1 MVGSAWMPWERPDHR
16 RRLVFEGAALERG
29 AHLVDALDQ
38 KVGGAHE
45 LHVEAGV
52 EHVRR
57 GHALMDE
64 PRLRP
69 DDLGEMGEEGDDVVL
84 DLALDLV
91 DAGDVEVGVLAFR
104 PDGLR
109 RFLRHDAE
117 RGERV
122 GGMGF
127 DLEPD
132 PVARLRVPDRGHL
145 GPGVAGDHGP
155 GSTRPGPAQQS
166 IGCAR
171 PHATVAVASRD
182 LAARLRRRAA
192 DRRDVRLDRRRGRP

>member
-1 MVGSAWMPWERPDHR
+1 MDAVGTAHHR

-29 AHLVDALDQ
+29 AHLVDACDE

-45 LHVEAGV
+45 LHIEAGV

-69 DDLGEMGEEGDDVVL
+69 DDLGEMGQEGDDVVL

-91 DAGDVEVGVLAFR
+91 DAGDVEFGVLAFR
-104 PDGLR
+104 PYGLR
-109 RFLRHDAE
+109 RLFRHDAE

-145 GPGVAGDHGP
+145 GPGVAGDHGL
-155 GSTRPGPAQQS
+155 GSTRPRPAQQS
-166 IGCAR
+166 SAE
-171 PHATVAVASRD
+171 T
-182 LAARLRRRAA
+182 RLRPRPLPSPYATSPRACA
-192 DRRDVRLDRRRGRP
+192 AALRIAAMFDR